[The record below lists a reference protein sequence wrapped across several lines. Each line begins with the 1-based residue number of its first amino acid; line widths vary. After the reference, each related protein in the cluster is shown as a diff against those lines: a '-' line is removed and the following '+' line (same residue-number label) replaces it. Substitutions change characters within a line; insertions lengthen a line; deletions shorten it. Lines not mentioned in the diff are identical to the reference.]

1 MSNKISRRA
10 FLKCTGASAAAL
22 GAAAL
27 LGGCQSGTNG
37 SVEVKVGDK
46 ISNWN
51 NLGVQLTSVFTLTSA
66 PDVAG
71 YEYVAVLVTA
81 VNRSSGTTFN
91 IGAPNL
97 AEINA
102 AYPLDDDASKAAN
115 TAPYFHALSAATTDF
130 AVVCDGQDVESGA
143 YVSLYDSTTETFTDA
158 PSLPPQRSGY
168 IELVCMVPTGWQ
180 QITVTYTPTFVSN
193 KTLTFTMSASDVAK
207 A

>member
-1 MSNKISRRA
+1 MSNKISRRT

-22 GAAAL
+22 GTAAL
-27 LGGCQSGTNG
+27 LGGCQSSSNA

-46 ISNWN
+46 VSNWN

-66 PDVAG
+66 PDVPG
-71 YEYVAVLVTA
+71 HEYVAVLVTA
-81 VNRSSGTTFN
+81 VNRSSSVTFN
-91 IGAPNL
+91 IGAPNI

-102 AYPLDDDASKAAN
+102 AYPLDTDAAKAA
-115 TAPYFHALSAATTDF
+115 
-130 AVVCDGQDVESGA
+130 
-143 YVSLYDSTTETFTDA
+143 TETFTDA

-180 QITVTYTPTFVSN
+180 QITVTYTPTFVTN
-193 KTLTFTMSASDVAK
+193 KTLTFSLSASDVAK